1 MIFIFSILNFLNFQN
16 FLKVVRADE
25 ALRRELGRGKSELKL
40 NLQLILN
47 FLMNLNVEI
56 NFEQEDLCAE
66 ILMVFL

>member
-1 MIFIFSILNFLNFQN
+1 MIFILSILNFQN
-16 FLKVVRADE
+16 FLKVARADE
-25 ALRRELGRGKSELKL
+25 VLRRELGRGKSELKL